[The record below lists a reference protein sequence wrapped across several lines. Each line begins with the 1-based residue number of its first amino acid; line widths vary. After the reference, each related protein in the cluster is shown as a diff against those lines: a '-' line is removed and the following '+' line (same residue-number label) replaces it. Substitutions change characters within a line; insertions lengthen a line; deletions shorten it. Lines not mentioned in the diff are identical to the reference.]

1 MASIIDFCV
10 SHKRPSQKDGFDICI
25 GNPPYIS
32 APTQI
37 ASPELNE
44 QRQRIVACKKYKSL
58 NEKWDLYVPFM
69 ELGLQLLCHKGVF
82 SMIVPYPLTNQK
94 YGKKLRKMIAEE
106 YHLLEIADLNG
117 TKIFENATVSNC
129 IPFIQSSKPEGEL
142 RITQIFEEKTI
153 REVLRKNQ
161 EALKQDEK
169 NYVWNLTEEERAGNR
184 FSHMN
189 VLGDFCYISKGM
201 VVNAHE
207 NVEKGAFK
215 KEDLI
220 SLHFDEVH
228 SRKYLEAKDIDK
240 YKVRRVRYLE
250 WDTERCPDKLSR
262 PTFRELYDCPKLIM
276 NCLGTINVTIDTEE
290 HFLHNH
296 SIYCAILWKDLKG
309 VNNKSISSSIK
320 KFCKHNRKDMET
332 LSGSVDLYYLL
343 GILNSSMAD
352 QLLADQR
359 GGDYH
364 IYPEHIRNLP
374 IPVPEKNIQE
384 SIGNIAKEILRCR
397 ETNEDY
403 SELDVKLNGLV
414 AALYQ

>member
-1 MASIIDFCV
+1 MVSIIDFYV
-10 SHKRPSQKDGFDICI
+10 LQKRPSNGGGFDITI

-37 ASPELNE
+37 ALPELNE
-44 QRQRIVACKKYKSL
+44 QRQRIVASKKYKSL

-69 ELGLQLLCHKGVF
+69 ELGMQLLCPNGVF

-106 YHLLEIADLNG
+106 YHLLEIADLYG

-129 IPFIQSSKPEGEL
+129 IPFIQNSQPEGKL
-142 RITQIFEEKTI
+142 RITKIFEDKTI
-153 REVLRKNQ
+153 REVLSKSP

-169 NYVWNLTEEERAGNR
+169 NYVWNLTEEERTGNR
-184 FSHMN
+184 FVNMN
-189 VLGDFCYISKGM
+189 ILGDFCYISKGM

-207 NVEKGAFK
+207 NIEKGAFK

-220 SLHFDEVH
+220 SLHFDDVH

-240 YKVRRVRYLE
+240 YQVRRVRYLE
-250 WDTERCPDKLSR
+250 WNTERCPDKLSR
-262 PTFRELYDCPKLIM
+262 PTFRELYDRPKLIM
-276 NCLGTINVTIDTEE
+276 NCLGTINVTIDIEE

-296 SIYCAILWKDLKG
+296 SIYCAILWKDLKD
-309 VNNKSISSSIK
+309 VSNKSISSSIK
-320 KFCKHNRKDMET
+320 KFCKHNRVKMEI
-332 LSGSVDLYYLL
+332 LSEEVNLYYLL
-343 GILNSSMAD
+343 GILNSSMAN

-374 IPVPEKNIQE
+374 IPVPQKEVQNA
-384 SIGNIAKEILRCR
+384 IGVITKEILHRR
-397 ETNEDY
+397 EENLDY
-403 SELDVKLNGLV
+403 SELEEQLNGFV
-414 AALYQ
+414 IALYQ